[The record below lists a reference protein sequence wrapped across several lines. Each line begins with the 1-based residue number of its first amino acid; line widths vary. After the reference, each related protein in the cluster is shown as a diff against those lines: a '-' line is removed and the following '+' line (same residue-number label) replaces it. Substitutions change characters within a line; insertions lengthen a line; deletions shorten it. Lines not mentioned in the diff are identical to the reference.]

1 MPGRHA
7 EREADDGRGDQ
18 RHEQRRDGAA
28 RRGRF
33 DEDGAEHAEQQHPAH
48 QPPERTDE
56 VGDDRECDRGG
67 ERDPKHGEGR
77 LLDVEPPDLVEVRPA
92 PDREPG
98 RDQRDP
104 NPERYGRGGLE
115 EDEGPPPGERRD
127 DERDGEQGEAVV
139 GELPARLEPAR
150 KRPEQPDQRALEGRR
165 RVHRDQ
171 QPETGERGDQE
182 EDVRRPAEPALTARG
197 GEHPGGNVSARG
209 ARRRHR
215 ASLRGAAAAGVSDT
229 KSDTETPHTL
239 PPMAEASAPEERS
252 WGTRLARWPLGIVQN
267 LVRAVPAAIDGFF
280 RDRLTQHAAGIAY
293 RVLFSL
299 VPLTIVLVSI
309 VGIALHD
316 EARKQDVIDEIVSH
330 LPFTEEGSTT
340 VEEAIT
346 RLASPTSA
354 FGLVSLLVF
363 FWASSG
369 MMGAVRTGLEAALRV
384 EPDRRRPAA
393 RAKLVDL
400 ILVAGAGAL
409 LLAMVAVTVA
419 AQVVT
424 RLVGGAAGAVGLEG
438 GVFAEVLR
446 IAVPLVVATVVVMLL
461 YRFVPARRLRFGDAV
476 VGGIVTGLLLLAISA
491 ASAFVYDQVAGLSV
505 VYGSITALLVFLY
518 SVYLYASA
526 LLFGAELAAAW
537 SAPPDAGPSEPIR
550 DQARRA
556 VLGLLVRQKP
566 PDPPPR

>member
-1 MPGRHA
+1 M
-7 EREADDGRGDQ
+7 AD
-18 RHEQRRDGAA
+18 
-28 RRGRF
+28 
-33 DEDGAEHAEQQHPAH
+33 
-48 QPPERTDE
+48 
-56 VGDDRECDRGG
+56 
-67 ERDPKHGEGR
+67 
-77 LLDVEPPDLVEVRPA
+77 
-92 PDREPG
+92 
-98 RDQRDP
+98 
-104 NPERYGRGGLE
+104 
-115 EDEGPPPGERRD
+115 
-127 DERDGEQGEAVV
+127 
-139 GELPARLEPAR
+139 
-150 KRPEQPDQRALEGRR
+150 
-165 RVHRDQ
+165 
-171 QPETGERGDQE
+171 
-182 EDVRRPAEPALTARG
+182 
-197 GEHPGGNVSARG
+197 
-209 ARRRHR
+209 
-215 ASLRGAAAAGVSDT
+215 
-229 KSDTETPHTL
+229 
-239 PPMAEASAPEERS
+239 ASAPEERS
-252 WGTRLARWPLGIVQN
+252 WGARLARWPLAIVQN

-316 EARKQDVIDEIVSH
+316 EARKQDVIHEIVSH
-330 LPFTEEGSTT
+330 LPFTEEGSSS

-354 FGLVSLLVF
+354 FGLVSLILF

-384 EPDRRRPAA
+384 EPDRRRPAV

-424 RLVGGAAGAVGLEG
+424 RLAGGAAEAVGLEG
-438 GVFAEVLR
+438 GLLTELLR

-491 ASAFVYDQVAGLSV
+491 ASAFVYDKVAGLSV

-537 SAPPDAGPSEPIR
+537 SAPPDTGPSEPIR
-550 DQARRA
+550 EQVRRA
-556 VLGLLVRQKP
+556 VLGLFVRQKP
-566 PDPPPR
+566 PDVPPGGA